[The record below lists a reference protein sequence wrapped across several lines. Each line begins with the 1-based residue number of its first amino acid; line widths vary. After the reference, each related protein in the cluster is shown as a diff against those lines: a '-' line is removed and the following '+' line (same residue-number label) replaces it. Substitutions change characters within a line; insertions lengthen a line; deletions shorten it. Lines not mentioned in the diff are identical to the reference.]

1 MTFAWLPPSSL
12 RSLLLKNLA
21 PASERQGHTTSPSA
35 LDHVRLTCPQRPPHP
50 RPTYRDDRPKRP
62 SSSRRDAREHRCDLP
77 DEASADTCDR
87 LARRAI
93 RAWHACGNCPSG
105 SSVQAHDRG
114 LKACGLHSRQRAHRQ
129 RDRAS
134 LIHCKRPHISS
145 ATNAAA
151 LAPWR
156 TEQGRVSITCPFVQ
170 PSPNTRSVGVRIGS
184 FEACSGFNRVT
195 ARWIARP
202 PSAAFVTRLQS
213 SQLPD

>member
-77 DEASADTCDR
+77 DGASAYTCDR

-93 RAWHACGNCPSG
+93 CAWRACGNCPSG
-105 SSVQAHDRG
+105 KSGQRCDAQSTGLSVGSRSHCARQSWEYARNG
-114 LKACGLHSRQRAHRQ
+114 LQVGCPLRTPEL
-129 RDRAS
+129 RDR
-134 LIHCKRPHISS
+134 
-145 ATNAAA
+145 
-151 LAPWR
+151 
-156 TEQGRVSITCPFVQ
+156 ITVH
-170 PSPNTRSVGVRIGS
+170 
-184 FEACSGFNRVT
+184 
-195 ARWIARP
+195 
-202 PSAAFVTRLQS
+202 
-213 SQLPD
+213 